1 MIGGIEDGEG
11 GKNLMGKIDP
21 TVVFTPSGIRGT
33 VTRGTSVL
41 NAARSLGVDLDS
53 VCGGRGICSKC
64 QVIPGKGK
72 FPKFAIN
79 VENDSL
85 SDWNSVEERYKSKR
99 GLAAGRRLG
108 CQALINKDVVI
119 DIPPESQI
127 HKQVVRKEIDQ
138 RDIVLKPTIKVMY
151 VEVTEPTMDEP
162 TGDTERVLKALM
174 QQWNLKKVSLKLNLM
189 STIQKTLREGSWKIT
204 CILKFDYRFDNY
216 EVIDIFPGLFE
227 GKILG
232 LAFDI
237 GSTTIAAHLCCL
249 KTGEVLGSEGSM
261 NPQIKFGEDL
271 MSRVSYAMM
280 NENGS
285 AEMTSAIRSAVNEII
300 VKITENISSDPSAIY
315 EIVFVANPIMHHLL
329 LGIDPTELGQA
340 PFALSNSSS
349 ICTDS
354 KELDIKINR
363 NGSVYFLPCIAGHV
377 GADAAAVILSE
388 TPYNDEEISLI
399 VDVGTN
405 AEIILGNKHG
415 ILACSS
421 PTGPAFEGA
430 QISCGQ
436 RAAPGAI
443 ERVKIDPK
451 TKNPTF
457 KIIGCDEWLSEENG
471 EITHDVTGIC
481 GSGIIEALAEMRL
494 SGILDETGLIG
505 SSEQT
510 KSKRCV
516 KDGRTNSY
524 ILATRGKNNIKIT
537 NSDVRAIQ
545 LAKAALY
552 AGAKLLM
559 DKAGIHKVDKIT
571 LAGAFGTHISP
582 KHAMIL
588 GMIPDC
594 VLDEVRSSGNSAGSG
609 ARIALLNHDMR
620 LEIEKQVRNI
630 EKVETATEAKFQ
642 EFFVAAS
649 NIPNSTDRFPNLRKI
664 INMPNLTFNMRQNS
678 ERKGRRN
685 RVRQE
690 SLS

>member
-1 MIGGIEDGEG
+1 
-11 GKNLMGKIDP
+11 MGKISP
-21 TVVFTPSGIRGT
+21 TVVFTPSGIRGS
-33 VTRGTSVL
+33 VTSGTSIL
-41 NAARSLGVDLDS
+41 DAARSLGVDLDS

-64 QVIPGKGK
+64 QVTPGKGK
-72 FPKFAIN
+72 FSKFAIN
-79 VENDSL
+79 VEKDSL

-99 GLAAGRRLG
+99 GLADGRRLG
-108 CQALINKDVVI
+108 CQARIYKDVVI

-138 RDIVLKPTIKVMY
+138 RDIVLKPTIKAMY
-151 VEVTEPTMDEP
+151 VEVKRPTMDEP
-162 TGDTERVLKALM
+162 SGDTDRVLMALKD
-174 QQWNLKKVSLKLNLM
+174 QWNLRKVSVKLNLM
-189 STIQKTLREGSWKIT
+189 ATIQKKLRESDWKIT
-204 CILKFDYRFDNY
+204 CILKFDYNFDNY

-249 KTGEVLGSEGSM
+249 KTGEIFGSEGTM

-280 NENGS
+280 NKNGS
-285 AEMTSAIRSAVNEII
+285 AEMTKSIRSAVNQVIE
-300 VKITENISSDPSAIY
+300 KITENIPCGINSIY
-315 EIVFVANPIMHHLL
+315 EVIFVANPIMHHLL

-340 PFALSNSSS
+340 PFALSNSSA
-349 ICTDS
+349 IMADS
-354 KELDIKINR
+354 NELGIKINR

-388 TPYNDEEISLI
+388 TPYNNEEMSLI

-405 AEIILGNKHG
+405 AEIILGNKNG

-471 EITHDVTGIC
+471 DLVQDVTGIC
-481 GSGIIEALAEMRL
+481 GSGIIEAIAEMRL

-510 KSKRCV
+510 NSKRCV

-524 ILATRGKNNIKIT
+524 ILAKRGDKDIKIS

-559 DKAGIHKVDKIT
+559 EKAGVQKIDKIT

-582 KHAMIL
+582 KHAMVL

-594 VLDEVRSSGNSAGSG
+594 DFDAVSSSGNSAGSG
-609 ARIALLNHDMR
+609 ARIALLNYDMR
-620 LEIEKQVRNI
+620 LEIESQVRKI
-630 EKVETATEAKFQ
+630 EKIETATEIKFQ

-649 NIPNSTDRFPNLRKI
+649 NIPNSIDKFPNLKKI
-664 INMPNLTFNMRQNS
+664 VDMPNETFNVRQNI
-678 ERKGRRN
+678 ERRVRRN
-685 RVRQE
+685 RIR
-690 SLS
+690 